1 MMFTRKISQGR
12 WMMSELTMLRKI
24 SSFACLLIVLCAV
37 AAPMRANS
45 NDDPTK
51 RTDVPKL
58 QHRPRYTLRA
68 GDVLELQYRYTPE
81 FNQTVTVLPD
91 GYLNVNLIGD
101 VKVSDLTV
109 AQAHDAIV
117 EKLQT
122 RLNEPELNIVLKEFQ
137 QPYVVVAGEVGKPG
151 KLDLRENMTAM
162 QAVLL
167 SGGFKESAQT
177 GQVLLFRKINEDTA
191 EIKVLNLTK
200 LKKASDLERDVQL
213 EAGDMMFVP
222 RDKIEKLSRY
232 IKLLNIGTYFN
243 PLQFIP

>member
-1 MMFTRKISQGR
+1 M
-12 WMMSELTMLRKI
+12 
-24 SSFACLLIVLCAV
+24 
-37 AAPMRANS
+37 
-45 NDDPTK
+45 
-51 RTDVPKL
+51 
-58 QHRPRYTLRA
+58 
-68 GDVLELQYRYTPE
+68 
-81 FNQTVTVLPD
+81 
-91 GYLNVNLIGD
+91 
-101 VKVSDLTV
+101 
-109 AQAHDAIV
+109 
-117 EKLQT
+117 
-122 RLNEPELNIVLKEFQ
+122 
-137 QPYVVVAGEVGKPG
+137 
-151 KLDLRENMTAM
+151 RENMTAM

-232 IKLLNIGTYFN
+232 IKLLNIGTFFN